1 VKGFVSEKMSVNHY
15 IGVVCGVPESS
26 FLTINLLRSDIN
38 NPKRQAMIVEEILGL
53 IFNFWTGLAILTIV
67 ALKSSVKFVP
77 QNRAFVVERFGKYTR
92 TMEAGLNF
100 LFPFIDKVMYDQSLK
115 EHAFDVPSQA
125 AITKDNISLVVD
137 GVLYI
142 KLVDPYKASYGVDR
156 YIYAVTQLAQTTM
169 RSEIGKIDLD
179 KTFEERES
187 LNTQIVNAIN
197 VASAPWGV
205 QVMRYEIKDI
215 EPPRTILDA
224 MERQMKAEREKRA
237 TILES
242 EGERQ
247 SVINVAEGAKRS
259 QVLAAEA
266 DKAEQILRAEG
277 EAQAI
282 IAVADAQAKA
292 LETVGK
298 VANTDE
304 GQKAVQLELAD
315 KAISAKHA
323 IAKDSTVVLLPD
335 DNSNAASIVAEAM
348 TIINTLNSD
357 KTITQKPGTQ

>member
-1 VKGFVSEKMSVNHY
+1 VAIEEML
-15 IGVVCGVPESS
+15 GV
-26 FLTINLLRSDIN
+26 
-38 NPKRQAMIVEEILGL
+38 
-53 IFNFWTGLAILTIV
+53 IFNFWTGLAVIIIILV
-67 ALKSSVKFVP
+67 KSSIKFVP
-77 QNRAFVVERFGKYTR
+77 QNRAFVVERFGKYNK
-92 TMEAGLNF
+92 TMVAGLNV
-100 LFPFIDKVMYDQSLK
+100 LFPFIDKVTYEQSLK
-115 EHAFDVPSQA
+115 EHAFDVPSQS

-137 GVLYI
+137 GVLYL
-142 KLVDPYKASYGVDR
+142 KLLDAYKASYGVDN
-156 YIYAVTQLAQTTM
+156 YVYAVSQLAQTTM

-187 LNTQIVNAIN
+187 LNTNIVNAIN
-197 VASAPWGV
+197 LASEPWGV

-242 EGERQ
+242 EGNRQ
-247 SVINVAEGAKRS
+247 SAINVAEGAKRA

-266 DKAEQILRAEG
+266 DKTEQILRAEG

-292 LETVGK
+292 LDTVGQ
-298 VANTDE
+298 VANTVE
-304 GQKAVQLELAD
+304 GQKAIQLDLAD
-315 KAISAKHA
+315 KAIEAKRV
-323 IAKDSTVVLLPD
+323 IAKESTVVLLPES
-335 DNSNAASIVAEAM
+335 NSSAANVVAEAM

-357 KTITQKPGTQ
+357 KAPGQ

>member
-1 VKGFVSEKMSVNHY
+1 MEMQ
-15 IGVVCGVPESS
+15 E
-26 FLTINLLRSDIN
+26 LMNL
-38 NPKRQAMIVEEILGL
+38 V
-53 IFNFWTGLAILTIV
+53 FNFWTGLAILVLILV
-67 ALKSSVKFVP
+67 KSSIKFVP
-77 QNRAFVVERFGKYTR
+77 QNRAFVVERFGKYNK
-92 TMEAGLNF
+92 TMVAGLNM
-100 LFPFIDKVMYDQSLK
+100 LVPFIDKVAYNQSLK

-137 GVLYI
+137 GVLYL
-142 KLVDPYKASYGVDR
+142 KLLDPYKASYGVDE
-156 YIYAVTQLAQTTM
+156 YIYAVSQLAQTTM

-187 LNTQIVNAIN
+187 LNVNIVNAIN
-197 VASAPWGV
+197 VASEPWGI

-242 EGERQ
+242 EGHRQ
-247 SVINVAEGAKRS
+247 SAINVAEGAKQA

-266 DKAEQILRAEG
+266 DKTEQILQAEG

-282 IAVADAQAKA
+282 IAVANAKANA
-292 LETVGK
+292 LETVGR
-298 VANTDE
+298 VAATVE
-304 GQKAVQLELAD
+304 GQKAIQLDLANQ
-315 KAISAKHA
+315 AIEAKRA

-335 DNSNAASIVAEAM
+335 NSSNAANVVAEAM
-348 TIINTLNSD
+348 TIINTLNTGKSAS
-357 KTITQKPGTQ
+357 